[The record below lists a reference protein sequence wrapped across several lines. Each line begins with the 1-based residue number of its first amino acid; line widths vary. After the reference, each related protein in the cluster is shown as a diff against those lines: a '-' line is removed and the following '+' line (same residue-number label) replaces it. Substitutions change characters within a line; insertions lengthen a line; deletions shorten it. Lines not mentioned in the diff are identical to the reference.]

1 MGKMDF
7 RPDGIYTGFLAG
19 DVQAEM
25 ALEFIERFADSD
37 TRILTDPILGDN
49 GMEYPIYTE
58 ALCEKMRQLAEKA
71 SMITPNLTEA
81 LLLLYGKEEM
91 HCRWK
96 YLSGLETEAFMVEIR
111 KTGQKIAENFHT
123 EAVITGIDLYTQSA
137 DKEAE
142 MANLIVNESIWEWVT
157 AKKKEEAI
165 PAREIFCLS
174 FKRRH
179 GKRSG
184 YCGNCKKAV
193 NFISRAIHDTVLEG
207 TNRNEG
213 VCFEKH
219 LGELL

>member
-1 MGKMDF
+1 
-7 RPDGIYTGFLAG
+7 
-19 DVQAEM
+19 
-25 ALEFIERFADSD
+25 
-37 TRILTDPILGDN
+37 
-49 GMEYPIYTE
+49 
-58 ALCEKMRQLAEKA
+58 MRQLAEKA

-157 AKKKEEAI
+157 AKKEGGSYSGTGDLFASV
-165 PAREIFCLS
+165 LS
-174 FKRRH
+174 AGIVK
-179 GKRSG
+179 GADTAETV
-184 YCGNCKKAV
+184 KKAV

-219 LGELL
+219 LGKLL